1 MPRLGEV
8 LGGLLADVVRAR
20 VAADLQTAQ
29 ALSVYRDDPVMQAMS
44 VPRVTIPDMSIT
56 LNFVLSEVEVPSEI
70 PLDQPG
76 GSAMWNDA
84 VRDRMLPRLL
94 ERSRD
99 TALARAIAVLRKQ
112 LSERPIT
119 VEAEVLQSCLDGDD
133 GPLVELTVAD
143 LLDREGSGPIADQK
157 DRLLAETMSEAR
169 TFRDELVQAQI
180 AGRALQSRL
189 DIDVLADRLSGAP
202 PESVHTIQLSVSM
215 SDVEELV
222 GTTTT
227 GGV

>member
-29 ALSVYRDDPVMQAMS
+29 ALSTYRDDPVMQAMS
-44 VPRVTIPDMSIT
+44 VPRVTVPDMSIT
-56 LNFVLSEVEVPSEI
+56 LNFVLSEVEVPTEI

-99 TALARAIAVLRKQ
+99 IELARSIAVLRKH
-112 LSERPIT
+112 LSTRPID
-119 VEAEVLQSCLDGDD
+119 VNADILQACLDGDD
-133 GPLVELTVAD
+133 GPLVELTVND
-143 LLDREGSGPIADQK
+143 LLDREDARPIAELK

-202 PESVHTIQLSVSM
+202 PESIHTIQLSVSM
-215 SDVEELV
+215 SDIEELV
-222 GTTTT
+222 GSATI